1 MSVPTFTPSTS
12 SPDGPSE
19 LPTASGSGTGAA
31 HEPLACVSCRTRKL
45 KCDRRK
51 PNCTRCARSGGE
63 CHYPE
68 SRRKPAFKRRNVREL
83 EERLAQ
89 VEGLLK
95 NVSKRRTSQEAGPST
110 TYGSQEPS
118 QQPSQESSPLAGLE
132 TDASHINLDDLFSVP
147 TFQDPSWFSQPP
159 VGEGFSSTADNPPPW
174 DLFGLGQFES
184 LPPWE
189 MIEELHDLFFSIHYS
204 FLPIIHK
211 DGYLA
216 AFHRPAHMRPPM
228 CLQYSIWTMAANG
241 HPKYGCYHEAL
252 YRRARQYL
260 EADELKGHGEHFIT
274 VSHAQAWALVAAD
287 EARRMLFTRAA
298 LSSARCVRIV
308 GMMGLHRLD
317 NAATDEEHPI
327 APMIPPPKGWIELEE
342 RRRLFWGAFCI
353 DSYAGISTGWP
364 TLIDTSQVTTHLP
377 ASEDAFAKGQEEK
390 STSLQSLFNGFNYS
404 TYGGNVVICHIF
416 NQIMKHAHCPMP
428 SDRPDDLES
437 GPFWQRHRELDT
449 LLSSAFMFLPDRL
462 RLPKNIADPVAIQTN
477 MNLHAAIICLHNTS
491 YEKAE
496 KLPSL
501 PASVKQDSRTRAL
514 MAAGEI
520 VNILKLTSNMKT
532 GYKSPLM
539 ALSLYC
545 AASVYISVAK
555 DTQQQPPS
563 SPPSLSSPTFADS
576 VHANLE
582 TLLKSMEAIAKL
594 HYITRAYLNQLLA
607 DLHRSGISLSSPL
620 SESLYST
627 ESHPCSHGIP
637 IVARTSSS
645 HKQTRLPVS
654 FAAPP
659 PPPSPPGG
667 QQHQQQQQQQNMIV
681 PGVFAGGVPGPPA
694 AAGWEKKVGGV
705 HPGAGISAG
714 LLSSMVAGCGLQ
726 ALTEQGVRRQ
736 SQQQQQQQQQSQF
749 VDAFH
754 PCDNPYSRV
763 VDARGV
769 GERAVMFGFRGR
781 ADEAVGPQ
789 ELPFRLGMHTGLM
802 MGAGAGLGFEM
813 GMSGG
818 GGGGKGKDH
827 GDGLLHFSPGN
838 ADGVAGEGQVQGQ
851 DRGGGK
857 EKEDGNAMDIFD
869 ELQDLGEGTGGGGG
883 HDGDWSMLDP
893 TDTFYSLLYNEGVNN
908 SNTDDNG
915 GGDDNNCGNM
925 WSVNDFTG
933 MWGGPR

>member
-1 MSVPTFTPSTS
+1 MSMSTYTPSST

-19 LPTASGSGTGAA
+19 PPPTASGSGTGATAA

-51 PNCTRCARSGGE
+51 PNCTRCARSGGD

-95 NVSKRRTSQEAGPST
+95 NVSRRRTSREAGPST
-110 TYGSQEPS
+110 TSGSLEPS
-118 QQPSQESSPLAGLE
+118 RQPSQESSPLAGLE
-132 TDASHINLDDLFSVP
+132 ADASQINFDDLFADP
-147 TFQDPSWFSQPP
+147 TFQDPSWFSPP
-159 VGEGFSSTADNPPPW
+159 PPPPPDGFSSTANNPPPW

-216 AFHRPAHMRPPM
+216 AFHRPPHMRPPM
-228 CLQYSIWTMAANG
+228 CLQYSIWTMAADG

-274 VSHAQAWALVAAD
+274 VSHAQAWALIAAD

-317 NAATDEEHPI
+317 STAADEEHPI
-327 APMIPPPKGWIELEE
+327 APMIPPPKGWVELEE

-364 TLIDTSQVTTHLP
+364 TLIDTNQVTTHLP

-462 RLPKNIADPVAIQTN
+462 RLPKNITDPVAIQTN
-477 MNLHAAIICLHNTS
+477 MNLHAAVICLHNTA
-491 YEKAE
+491 YEKAD

-501 PASVKQDSRTRAL
+501 PASVKQDSRTRSL

-520 VNILKLTSNMKT
+520 VNILKLSHNMKT

-545 AASVYISVAK
+545 AASLYVSVAAAK
-555 DTQQQPPS
+555 DTTTPTNPPS
-563 SPPSLSSPTFADS
+563 PSFLSSVNT
-576 VHANLE
+576 NLE
-582 TLLKSMEAIAKL
+582 TLLKSMEAISKL
-594 HYITRAYLNQLLA
+594 HYITRAYLNQILL
-607 DLHRSGISLSSPL
+607 DIDRSGVSLSFPL
-620 SESLYST
+620 SENFNK
-627 ESHPCSHGIP
+627 ESHPCEHGIP
-637 IVARTSSS
+637 IVARTSG
-645 HKQTRLPVS
+645 HRQTRLPVPFS
-654 FAAPP
+654 T
-659 PPPSPPGG
+659 SGG
-667 QQHQQQQQQQNMIV
+667 QQQRVMV
-681 PGVFAGGVPGPPA
+681 PGVFADRNFGGGNI
-694 AAGWEKKVGGV
+694 
-705 HPGAGISAG
+705 HPGAGISSG
-714 LLSSMVAGCGLQ
+714 LSSMVSGMVAGCGLQ
-726 ALTEQGVRRQ
+726 VLTEDGVRKQ
-736 SQQQQQQQQQSQF
+736 PEQQQGQF

-754 PCDNPYSRV
+754 PCDNPPY
-763 VDARGV
+763 ARGQTNTARAAT
-769 GERAVMFGFRGR
+769 GERVMMFGFRGGR
-781 ADEAVGPQ
+781 EEMVGLQ
-789 ELPFRLGMHTGLM
+789 ELPFRLGMQTGLV
-802 MGAGAGLGFEM
+802 GAGAGLGFEM
-813 GMSGG
+813 GMAGGGTGKEKDGDVLLHFPPGNVGGVSGEG
-818 GGGGKGKDH
+818 NHGQGGGGKG
-827 GDGLLHFSPGN
+827 
-838 ADGVAGEGQVQGQ
+838 
-851 DRGGGK
+851 
-857 EKEDGNAMDIFD
+857 KEDGNAMDIFD
-869 ELQDLGEGTGGGGG
+869 EFQDLGEGTGGGG
-883 HDGDWSMLDP
+883 DGDWGMLDP
-893 TDTFYSLLYNEGVNN
+893 TDTFYSLLYNDGA
-908 SNTDDNG
+908 NTDNNG
-915 GGDDNNCGNM
+915 GGDNNCGNM